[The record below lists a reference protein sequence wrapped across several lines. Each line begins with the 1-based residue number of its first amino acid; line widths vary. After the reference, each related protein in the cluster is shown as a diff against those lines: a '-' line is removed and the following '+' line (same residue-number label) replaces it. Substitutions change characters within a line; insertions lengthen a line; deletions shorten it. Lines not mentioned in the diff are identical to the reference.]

1 MSGNRAWLRKLRMDS
16 PYPLSDEIVGAIRD
30 IIIDVLISRD
40 LLDYADVPIT
50 VFAKSA
56 DPADSTQFV
65 EAVVHYIET
74 RESLK
79 PTFGRCGW
87 AFLTS
92 VTEEAA
98 RRTDP
103 DDQLYDKHIRTARKN
118 GEHTRSAVYRYIDE
132 YVEEFLCH
140 WFFAGEYGKKY
151 TPDQYRHL
159 YCSDSALPELQDKES
174 LRTLIGSIGRLEA
187 HTTSN
192 KQLGGMINP

>member
-1 MSGNRAWLRKLRMDS
+1 MSGNRAWLRKLRAGS
-16 PYPLSDEIVGAIRD
+16 PYPSSDEIVGAIRD

-50 VFAKSA
+50 VFAKST

-79 PTFGRCGW
+79 NTFGRCGW
-87 AFLTS
+87 AFLMS
-92 VTEEAA
+92 VTGEAA

-118 GEHTRSAVYRYIDE
+118 GTRMLSAVHRYIDE

-140 WFFAGEYGKKY
+140 WFFAGEYGNEY
-151 TPDQYRHL
+151 TPDQYSHL
-159 YCSDSALPELQDKES
+159 YGSGSALPEIQVKES
-174 LRTLIGSIGRLEA
+174 LRTLIGGIGRLDA
-187 HTTSN
+187 HTTS
-192 KQLGGMINP
+192 KK

>member
-1 MSGNRAWLRKLRMDS
+1 MTGNRAWLHKLREDS
-16 PYPLSDEIVGAIRD
+16 PYPVSNEIVGAIRD
-30 IIIDVLISRD
+30 VVIDVLISRD

-50 VFAKSA
+50 VFVKST
-56 DPADSTQFV
+56 DPADSTQFI
-65 EAVVHYIET
+65 EAVVHHIET

-79 PTFGRCGW
+79 TSFGRCGW
-87 AFLTS
+87 AFLMS

-118 GEHTRSAVYRYIDE
+118 GIHTMHAVYGYIDD

-140 WFFAGEYGKKY
+140 WFFAGEYGKDY

-159 YCSDSALPELQDKES
+159 YGSGSALPEIQGKES
-174 LRTLIGSIGRLEA
+174 LRTLIGSIGRLDTHA
-187 HTTSN
+187 TGN
-192 KQLGGMINP
+192 K

>member
-1 MSGNRAWLRKLRMDS
+1 MTGNRAWLQKLREDS
-16 PYPLSDEIVGAIRD
+16 PYPVSDEIVGAVRD

-50 VFAKSA
+50 VFAKST
-56 DPADSTQFV
+56 DPADSTQFS

-79 PTFGRCGW
+79 TSFGQCGW
-87 AFLTS
+87 GFLMS

-103 DDQLYDKHIRTARKN
+103 NNELYDKHIRTARKN

-159 YCSDSALPELQDKES
+159 YGSGSVLPEIQGKES
-174 LRTLIGSIGRLEA
+174 LRTLIGSIGRLDT

-192 KQLGGMINP
+192 E

>member
-1 MSGNRAWLRKLRMDS
+1 MSGNRAWLRKLREDN
-16 PYPLSDEIVGAIRD
+16 PYPSSDEIVEAVRD

-50 VFAKSA
+50 VFAKST
-56 DPADSTQFV
+56 DPADSMQFS

-87 AFLTS
+87 AFLMS

-118 GEHTRSAVYRYIDE
+118 GTRMLSAVHSYIDE

-140 WFFAGEYGKKY
+140 WFFAGEYGNEY

-159 YCSDSALPELQDKES
+159 YGSGSALPELQGKES
-174 LRTLIGSIGRLEA
+174 LRTLISSIGRLDTR
-187 HTTSN
+187 TTRN
-192 KQLGGMINP
+192 NEQKE

>member
-1 MSGNRAWLRKLRMDS
+1 MSGNRAWLQKLREDS
-16 PYPLSDEIVGAIRD
+16 PYPSSDEIVGAIRD

-50 VFAKSA
+50 VFAKST

-79 PTFGRCGW
+79 TSFGRCGCG
-87 AFLTS
+87 FLMS

-103 DDQLYDKHIRTARKN
+103 KNELYDKHIRTARKN
-118 GEHTRSAVYRYIDE
+118 GIHMLSAVYSYIDE

-140 WFFAGEYGKKY
+140 WFFAGEYGNEY
-151 TPDQYRHL
+151 TPDQYSHL
-159 YCSDSALPELQDKES
+159 YSSGKAPAHPDGKDA
-174 LRTLIGSIGRLEA
+174 LRTALGRIGRFDTHA
-187 HTTSN
+187 TGN
-192 KQLGGMINP
+192 K

>member
-1 MSGNRAWLRKLRMDS
+1 MTGNRAWLQKLREGS
-16 PYPLSDEIVGAIRD
+16 PYPVSDEIVGAVRD

-50 VFAKSA
+50 VFAKST
-56 DPADSTQFV
+56 DPADNMQFS

-87 AFLTS
+87 AFLMS

-118 GEHTRSAVYRYIDE
+118 GTRMLSAVYCYIDD

-140 WFFAGEYGKKY
+140 WFFAGNYGKEY

-159 YCSDSALPELQDKES
+159 YGSGEAPAHSNGNEA
-174 LRTLIGSIGRLEA
+174 LRTALGRIGRFDA
-187 HTTSN
+187 RTINN
-192 KQLGGMINP
+192 K

>member
-1 MSGNRAWLRKLRMDS
+1 MSGKRAWLQKLREDS
-16 PYPLSDEIVGAIRD
+16 PYPSSDEIVGAVRD
-30 IIIDVLISRD
+30 IIVDVLISRD

-65 EAVVHYIET
+65 ESVVYYIET

-79 PTFGRCGW
+79 TSFGRCGW
-87 AFLTS
+87 GFLMS

-103 DDQLYDKHIRTARKN
+103 NDELYDKHIRTARKN
-118 GEHTRSAVYRYIDE
+118 GIHMLNAVYSYIDE

-140 WFFAGEYGKKY
+140 WFFAGEYGKEY

-159 YCSDSALPELQDKES
+159 YGSGSALPELQGKES
-174 LRTLIGSIGRLEA
+174 LRTLISSIGRLDTR
-187 HTTSN
+187 TTRN
-192 KQLGGMINP
+192 NEQKE

>member
-1 MSGNRAWLRKLRMDS
+1 MSGNRAWLHKLREDS
-16 PYPLSDEIVGAIRD
+16 PYPVSDEIVGAIRD

-50 VFAKSA
+50 VFAKST
-56 DPADSTQFV
+56 DSADSTQFV

-87 AFLTS
+87 GFLMS

-103 DDQLYDKHIRTARKN
+103 DDELYDKHIRTARKN
-118 GEHTRSAVYRYIDE
+118 GTHMLSAVYGYIDE

-140 WFFAGEYGKKY
+140 WFFVGCYGKEY

-159 YCSDSALPELQDKES
+159 YGSGGALPELQGTES
-174 LRTLIGSIGRLEA
+174 LRTLIGCIGRLDT
-187 HTTSN
+187 HTTRN
-192 KQLGGMINP
+192 K

>member
-1 MSGNRAWLRKLRMDS
+1 MSGNRAWLHKLREDS
-16 PYPLSDEIVGAIRD
+16 PCPVSDEIVGAVRD

-50 VFAKSA
+50 VFAKST

-65 EAVVHYIET
+65 EAVVYYIET

-79 PTFGRCGW
+79 TSFGRCGW
-87 AFLTS
+87 GFLMS

-98 RRTDP
+98 QRTDP
-103 DDQLYDKHIRTARKN
+103 DDQLYAKHIRTARKN
-118 GEHTRSAVYRYIDE
+118 GIHMLSAVYHYIDD

-140 WFFAGEYGKKY
+140 WFFAGEYGKEY
-151 TPDQYRHL
+151 TPEQYRHL
-159 YCSDSALPELQDKES
+159 YGSGEALPELQGKES
-174 LRTLIGSIGRLEA
+174 LRTLIGSIGRLDA

-192 KQLGGMINP
+192 K

>member
-1 MSGNRAWLRKLRMDS
+1 MSGNRAWLHKLREDS
-16 PYPLSDEIVGAIRD
+16 PYPSSDEIVGAIRD

-50 VFAKSA
+50 VFAKSI

-79 PTFGRCGW
+79 TSFGRCGW
-87 AFLTS
+87 AFLMS

-118 GEHTRSAVYRYIDE
+118 GTRMLSAVYSYIDE

-159 YCSDSALPELQDKES
+159 YGSDSALPEKES
-174 LRTLIGSIGRLEA
+174 LRTLIGSIGRLDTR
-187 HTTSN
+187 TTAN
-192 KQLGGMINP
+192 NEKGE

>member
-1 MSGNRAWLRKLRMDS
+1 MTGNRAWLHKLREDN
-16 PYPLSDEIVGAIRD
+16 PYPLSDEIVEAVRG

-50 VFAKSA
+50 VFAKST
-56 DPADSTQFV
+56 DPADSMQFS

-87 AFLTS
+87 AFLMS

-118 GEHTRSAVYRYIDE
+118 GTRMLSAVHSYIDE

-140 WFFAGEYGKKY
+140 WFFAGEYGNEY

-159 YCSDSALPELQDKES
+159 YGSGEAPAHLKDKEA
-174 LRTLIGSIGRLEA
+174 LRTALGRIGRFDT

-192 KQLGGMINP
+192 E